1 MDVKCPLG
9 HLSSVCFI
17 INKQI
22 QYIRNH
28 CLHYYCRPH
37 LDNHYSVE
45 SIDQENQHLN
55 HYQSIILELSSSFTC
70 TNALQYII
78 ILLLASDGMSSSNS
92 IINHYYPIS
101 LYLYTRNCV
110 HVLRVELEKGDLI
123 NQLSSSFILFIIIS
137 FDSVVSSSPYRA
149 SSPRMMD
156 SSRIR
161 SHSSFIQSFI
171 LSNSIR

>member
-1 MDVKCPLG
+1 MTILCNVIFKRI
-9 HLSSVCFI
+9 SISI
-17 INKQI
+17 SIN
-22 QYIRNH
+22 
-28 CLHYYCRPH
+28 
-37 LDNHYSVE
+37 
-45 SIDQENQHLN
+45 
-55 HYQSIILELSSSFTC
+55 QSIILELSNCTLQNMLLSLIPSSV
-70 TNALQYII
+70 
-78 ILLLASDGMSSSNS
+78 SDGMSSSNS
-92 IINHYYPIS
+92 IINHYYPRS

-123 NQLSSSFILFIIIS
+123 NQLSPSFILFIIIS

-171 LSNSIR
+171 LSNTIL